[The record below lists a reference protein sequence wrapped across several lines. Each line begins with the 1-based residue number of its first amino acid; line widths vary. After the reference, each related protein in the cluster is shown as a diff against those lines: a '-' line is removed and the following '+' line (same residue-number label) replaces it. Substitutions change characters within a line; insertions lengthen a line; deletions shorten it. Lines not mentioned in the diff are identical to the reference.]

1 MSKNWLAALT
11 SRVLLLITAGLLI
24 LSYLCTLVNPAD
36 AWFLEFFGL
45 LFVPL
50 AAINAFLLV
59 WAIIRKSRAMVIP
72 LIAILPAIFCLGR
85 FVQFGGKGEFQ
96 KDSQK
101 EDISV
106 VSYNV
111 GRFVASPKH
120 GIASRAACMDSVFNF
135 LKETQADII
144 CLQEFYISDV
154 SSLKQFLRKK
164 MPGYNSEY
172 YLYVGSKGSYGN
184 VTLSKLKVQ
193 DKGKIKFDN
202 SSNLAIYT
210 DYIIGGKRLRVYNCH
225 FESYSVSIPGL
236 VTSLGHDRNIIKET
250 GEKMRGS
257 IIRRPKQVDK
267 VLKNI
272 ESCPTESIVC
282 GDFNDNPMS
291 YTYHKLSRGRKDV
304 FREAGHGMGAT
315 YSVLW
320 PFLRIDYVL
329 VPESMEVF
337 EYNVPR
343 YRYSDHYPVITS
355 LQI

>member
-1 MSKNWLAALT
+1 MSRNWFAALT

-36 AWFLEFFGL
+36 VWFLEFFGL
-45 LFVPL
+45 LFMPL
-50 AAINAFLLV
+50 AAINAFLLI
-59 WAIIRKSRAMVIP
+59 WAIIRRSKAMVIP
-72 LIAILPAIFCLGR
+72 FVAILPAIFCMGR
-85 FVQFGGKGEFQ
+85 FIQLDGSPGFQ
-96 KDSQK
+96 EGSQK
-101 EDISV
+101 EEISV
-106 VSYNV
+106 ISYNV
-111 GRFVASPKH
+111 GRFAASPKH
-120 GIASRAACMDSVFNF
+120 GIPSRKACIDSVFNF
-135 LKETQADII
+135 LKDSDADII
-144 CLQEFYISDV
+144 CLQEFYIKDI
-154 SSLKQFLRKK
+154 SSLKQFLKNK

-184 VTLSKLKVQ
+184 VTLSRFKVH
-193 DKGKIKFDN
+193 DKGKIKFDQ

-210 DYIIGGKRLRVYNCH
+210 DHVINGRKLRIYNCH

-267 VLKNI
+267 VLKDI

-304 FREAGHGMGAT
+304 FIEAGHGMGAT

-329 VPESMEVF
+329 VPESMNV
-337 EYNVPR
+337 YGYDVPR

>member
-1 MSKNWLAALT
+1 MSRNWFTVFT
-11 SRVLLLITAGLLI
+11 SRVLMLIAAGLLI

-45 LFVPL
+45 LFIPL
-50 AAINAFLLV
+50 AAVNVVLLI
-59 WAIIRKSRAMVIP
+59 WAIFRRSKAVVIP
-72 LIAILPAIFCLGR
+72 LIAILPAIFCFGR
-85 FVQFGGKGEFQ
+85 FVQFGDSDLQ

-101 EDISV
+101 EDVKV

-111 GRFVASPKH
+111 GRFAASPKH
-120 GIASRAACMDSVFNF
+120 GIPSRKACMDSVFSF
-135 LKETQADII
+135 LMETDADII
-144 CLQEFYISDV
+144 CLQEFYTADIST
-154 SSLKQFLRKK
+154 LKQFLRRK
-164 MPGYNSEY
+164 MRGYSSEY
-172 YLYVGSKGSYGN
+172 YLYVGSKGSFGN
-184 VTLSKLKVQ
+184 VTLSRYRVQ
-193 DKGKIKFDN
+193 DKGKIKFDQ

-210 DYIIGGKRLRVYNCH
+210 DYIINDRKLRVYNCH

-304 FREAGHGMGAT
+304 FMEAGRGFGAT
-315 YSVLW
+315 YAVLW

-329 VPESMEVF
+329 VPESMDVY
-337 EYNVPR
+337 EYDVPR
-343 YRYSDHYPVITS
+343 HRYSDHYPVITS